1 LHGNNRNIPAFRWF
15 DRQRKE
21 IVSSSGPAYVAELEK
36 QISNGEGLLAHGGA
50 SRGNLFSGDAD
61 FVMNT
66 ASTITDVSRLK
77 TSEFYAYFLHPY
89 NFIRTLLLFVWDIVT
104 EIREFRKA
112 RKTGAYPISDKAK
125 RGGIYP
131 VLRAFT
137 TVIML
142 DLNIYTLIGDIFAG
156 VPAAYATFVGYDEV
170 AHHSGIESE
179 DAYKVLKKIDRQFG
193 RLVKL
198 AEQAPR
204 PYHFVVLSDHGQT
217 QGATFKQRYHMTL
230 EEYLQQLA
238 TEKYDVQGA
247 IDVHEDWKHLN
258 VFLTETINKDGA
270 LQKPMRQALSKHTE
284 DDEVSLGPEA
294 EIEESAE
301 TEFGHLVALA
311 SGNLGLI
318 YSVRLN
324 ERATLEAIEKI
335 YPGMLEG
342 LAEHEGVGFLM
353 INSEEHGPV
362 VIGAQGRYY
371 LDADRL
377 EGQNPL
383 EGFGPNI
390 VHHLNRTN
398 SFIDAPDILVNS
410 FFDPEKQEGAAFE
423 ELIGFHGGLGG
434 YQTQP
439 FLLYPAEWTREDET
453 ILGAEAVYQ
462 FLKGH
467 LVKLQVA

>member
-1 LHGNNRNIPAFRWF
+1 
-15 DRQRKE
+15 
-21 IVSSSGPAYVAELEK
+21 
-36 QISNGEGLLAHGGA
+36 
-50 SRGNLFSGDAD
+50 
-61 FVMNT
+61 
-66 ASTITDVSRLK
+66 
-77 TSEFYAYFLHPY
+77 
-89 NFIRTLLLFVWDIVT
+89 
-104 EIREFRKA
+104 
-112 RKTGAYPISDKAK
+112 
-125 RGGIYP
+125 
-131 VLRAFT
+131 
-137 TVIML
+137 ML

-156 VPAAYATFVGYDEV
+156 VPSAYATFVGYDEV
-170 AHHSGIESE
+170 AHHSGVESE

-247 IDVHEDWKHLN
+247 LDVHEDWKHLN

-270 LQKPMRQALSKHTE
+270 LQKPVRQALRKYTE
-284 DDEVSLGPEA
+284 DNEVNLGPEA
-294 EIEESAE
+294 ETEESAE

-318 YSVRLN
+318 YSTRLD
-324 ERATLEAIEKI
+324 ERAPLEVIEKI
-335 YPGMLEG
+335 YPDLLEG
-342 LAEHEGVGFLM
+342 LAEHEGVGFIM
-353 INSEEHGPV
+353 VNSEEHGPV

-371 LDADRL
+371 LNGDRI

-383 EGFGPNI
+383 ASFGPNI
-390 VHHLNRTN
+390 THHLKRTN
-398 SFIDAPDILVNS
+398 TFADAPDILVNS

-439 FLLYPAEWTREDET
+439 FLLYPAEWERDEQPF
-453 ILGAEAVYQ
+453 IGAEAVYQ
-462 FLKGH
+462 FLKGQ
-467 LVKLQVA
+467 LNQLQAT